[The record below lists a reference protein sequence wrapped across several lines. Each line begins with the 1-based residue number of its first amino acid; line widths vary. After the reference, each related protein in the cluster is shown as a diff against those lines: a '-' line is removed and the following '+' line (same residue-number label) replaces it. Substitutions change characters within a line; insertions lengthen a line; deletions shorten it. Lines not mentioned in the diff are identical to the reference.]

1 MIGPFEVILLVAFCR
16 IEAGVPVVQ
25 PTVPWLHFGAV
36 YTSIYDHISIIL
48 FLFTCL

>member
-25 PTVPWLHFGAV
+25 PTVNSMVTFWCCVHK
-36 YTSIYDHISIIL
+36 YIRSH
-48 FLFTCL
+48 